1 MNTIRAG
8 GLLTKS
14 PEESRVFIAD
24 WDQYALDQGV
34 SLVDEG
40 SFSVRPASGLTVS
53 SAQLLDGDRT
63 VEFLVS
69 GGVRGKRYRIW
80 HEVTTDQNPAQHL
93 EQSFYVLVQ

>member
-1 MNTIRAG
+1 MTTISAG

-14 PEESRVFIAD
+14 PSEALMYIAD
-24 WDQYALDQGV
+24 WDQYALTQGA
-34 SLVDEG
+34 SLADAG
-40 SFSVRPASGLTVS
+40 SFRVSPSGLSVG
-53 SAQLLDGDRT
+53 SAELMAGNRT

-80 HEVTTDQNPAQHL
+80 HRVTTTQNPARTF